1 MNKKLMNMK
10 KFQLKYYIAITLSFL
25 VLSTSCNKGF
35 DKVIPDSGEGVNVQ
49 YKNPKVLYLIVDGA
63 RGTSVRDAKTANLT
77 ALISNSIFSWTSI
90 SDTSKNNATNWAD
103 MLTGVKKE
111 KHGILTEDFAGNKLD
126 QYPVIFKR
134 IKSVNPDFRIAS
146 FASSS
151 AFKDNLTAGA
161 DVSESFNDNDEAV
174 KSRIVNF
181 LNTDNASI
189 VLGQFGGVEKA
200 GKQYGFDNSF
210 PQYKAAIDQFDT
222 YVGDILKAL
231 KARPAYA
238 TENWLIVVTSNRGGQ
253 FTLPVAQDDKT
264 LFSNTNANTFTIF
277 HNPNYKPTFV
287 GKPFLGNSYTAS
299 TIRFKGQNT
308 AAVKALL
315 PTDISNAQ
323 FNFGAASD
331 FTVSVKVKKGK
342 TANTS
347 RGDYW
352 YQWPS
357 ILGKRNT
364 SSWGVA
370 GWNICL
376 FYNGWRFFGA
386 GGVNNSNGDEVGG
399 LDFTGD
405 TWHDLTFVIEKKA
418 DGFRYI
424 RLYTDGVKG
433 ITNTNGNNNTGA
445 TRTAPTLNDFRLS
458 GNPNY
463 NNVDPLTIGWVP
475 GDIDGNYGV
484 LNMNMAELKIWKT
497 ALPEAVIKQYSCD
510 PTMDESHPYY
520 AYLVGYWPMVEGTG
534 DKFTDKGPF
543 AADFKLQGP
552 YTWETFTDL
561 MCSPSNTNLGTL
573 VPKNS
578 DIPTQILSWFN
589 IARQE
594 SWGLDGRV
602 WIAN

>member
-10 KFQLKYYIAITLSFL
+10 NFQLKYYITITLFFL

-35 DKVIPDSGEGVNVQ
+35 NKVIPDSGEGVNLQ

-77 ALISNSIFSWTSI
+77 TLISNSIFSWTSI

-111 KHGILTEDFAGNKLD
+111 KHGILTADFTGNKLD

-134 IKSVNPDFRIAS
+134 IKSVKPDFRIAS

-222 YVGDILKAL
+222 YLGDILKAL

-287 GKPFLGNSYTAS
+287 GKPFLGNIYTGSA
-299 TIRFKGQNT
+299 IRFKGQGNS
-308 AAVKALL
+308 AVKAEL
-315 PTDISNAQ
+315 SSANSVQ
-323 FNFGAASD
+323 FNFDTKTD

-342 TANTS
+342 TKNTIN
-347 RGDYW
+347 GDYW
-352 YQWPS
+352 YEWPS
-357 ILGKRNT
+357 ILGKRSNNT
-364 SSWGVA
+364 WDHA
-370 GWNICL
+370 GWNINL
-376 FYNGWRFFGA
+376 FYNNWRFFGGA
-386 GGVNNSNGDEVGG
+386 GSGMNNQIAGN
-399 LDFTGD
+399 DFSGD
-405 TWHDLTFVIEKKA
+405 TWHDLTFAIETKA

-424 RLYTDGVKG
+424 RMYTDGVKG
-433 ITNTNGNNNTGA
+433 SYLDDRNASSNTTEDRRLTGGNLNNN
-445 TRTAPTLNDFRLS
+445 
-458 GNPNY
+458 
-463 NNVDPLTIGWVP
+463 DPLTIGWVP
-475 GDIDGNYGV
+475 GDINGDFGV
-484 LNMNMAELKIWKT
+484 LNMNMSELKIWKT
-497 ALPEAVIKQYSCD
+497 ALPDAVIRQYACD

-534 DKFTDKGPF
+534 GKFSDKGPF